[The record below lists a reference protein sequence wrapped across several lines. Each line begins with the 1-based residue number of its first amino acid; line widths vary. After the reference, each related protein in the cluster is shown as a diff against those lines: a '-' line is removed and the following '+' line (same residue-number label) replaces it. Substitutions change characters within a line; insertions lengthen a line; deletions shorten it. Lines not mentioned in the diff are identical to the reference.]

1 MLSILTLKPQEMLG
15 GCLMPFLPG
24 QACSFQLCSPSLGW
38 SLSTQSERS
47 HLRKEAEPHLVL
59 GSLAWGNLF
68 LGRHQ
73 LLSCFTSVQFS
84 LSD

>member
-1 MLSILTLKPQEMLG
+1 
-15 GCLMPFLPG
+15 MPFLPR
-24 QACSFQLCSPSLGW
+24 QACSFQLRSPSLGW
-38 SLSTQSERS
+38 ALSTLSERS
-47 HLRKEAEPHLVL
+47 HPRGEAEPRLVS

-73 LLSCFTSVQFS
+73 LLSFFTSVEFS